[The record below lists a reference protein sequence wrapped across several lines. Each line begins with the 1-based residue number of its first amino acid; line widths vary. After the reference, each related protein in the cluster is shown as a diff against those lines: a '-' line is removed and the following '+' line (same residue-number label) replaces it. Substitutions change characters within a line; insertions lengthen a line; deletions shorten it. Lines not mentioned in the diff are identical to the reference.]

1 MQAVGQRKIDDPVF
15 ASEWYRRFGAFF
27 GEWLQAAASATS
39 QYDAKCFILN
49 IFYHYRFICGG

>member
-27 GEWLQAAASATS
+27 GEWLQAAAATTS
-39 QYDAKCFILN
+39 QNDAKCFILN
-49 IFYHYRFICGG
+49 IFYHFRFF